1 MGWKIEVTYKPNI
14 DDNIGRIL
22 RQDIMDLGIP
32 NVDEVRTAQIYYLE
46 GDIDLDIVYQVA
58 SKLLADP
65 ITQDFEC
72 NENVVVT
79 VKPNVP
85 QSDLAIEVQFKL
97 GVTDAVGQS
106 VEKGISDLGILGVK
120 SVQTGRKYWV
130 KGDVN
135 HAQVKTIATRLLSN
149 EVIETFDVY

>member
-1 MGWKIEVTYKPNI
+1 M
-14 DDNIGRIL
+14 
-22 RQDIMDLGIP
+22 
-32 NVDEVRTAQIYYLE
+32 
-46 GDIDLDIVYQVA
+46 
-58 SKLLADP
+58 
-65 ITQDFEC
+65 
-72 NENVVVT
+72 VT

-120 SVQTGRKYWV
+120 SVQTGRKYLV
-130 KGDVN
+130 KLDVN

>member
-14 DDNIGRIL
+14 DDNVGRIL

-46 GDIDLDIVYQVA
+46 GDLDSDIAYQVA

-65 ITQDFEC
+65 ITQNFEC
-72 NENVVVT
+72 NDDVGT
-79 VKPNVP
+79 VNLNASKKN
-85 QSDLAIEVQFKL
+85 LAIEVQFKL

>member
-1 MGWKIEVTYKPNI
+1 MGWKIEVTYKPDI
-14 DDNIGRIL
+14 DDNVGRIL

-46 GDIDLDIVYQVA
+46 GDIDSDIVYQVA

-65 ITQDFEC
+65 ITQNFEC
-72 NENVVVT
+72 NDDVAT
-79 VKPNVP
+79 VNLNASKKN
-85 QSDLAIEVQFKL
+85 LAIEVQFKL

-135 HAQVKTIATRLLSN
+135 HAQAKTIARHLLSN

>member
-1 MGWKIEVTYKPNI
+1 MGWKIEVAYKPNI
-14 DDNIGRIL
+14 DDNVGRIL

-46 GDIDLDIVYQVA
+46 GDIDSDIVYKVA

-65 ITQDFEC
+65 ITQNFEC
-72 NENVVVT
+72 NDGAPSVDLNAS
-79 VKPNVP
+79 KNN
-85 QSDLAIEVQFKL
+85 LAIEVQFKL

>member
-72 NENVVVT
+72 NENVVT
-79 VKPNVP
+79 VNPNVS

-135 HAQVKTIATRLLSN
+135 HTQVKTIATRLLSN

>member
-46 GDIDLDIVYQVA
+46 GDIDSDIVYQVA

-65 ITQDFEC
+65 ITQNFEC
-72 NENVVVT
+72 NDDVANVNLNAS
-79 VKPNVP
+79 KKN
-85 QSDLAIEVQFKL
+85 LAIEVQFKL

-135 HAQVKTIATRLLSN
+135 HAQAKTIARHLLSN

>member
-14 DDNIGRIL
+14 DDNVGRIL

-46 GDIDLDIVYQVA
+46 GDIDSDIVYQVA

-65 ITQDFEC
+65 ITQNFEC
-72 NENVVVT
+72 NDDVAT
-79 VKPNVP
+79 VNLNASKKN
-85 QSDLAIEVQFKL
+85 LAIEVQFKL

-135 HAQVKTIATRLLSN
+135 HAQAKTIARHLLSN

>member
-14 DDNIGRIL
+14 DDNVGRIL

-46 GDIDLDIVYQVA
+46 GDIDSDIVYQVA

-65 ITQDFEC
+65 ITQNFEC
-72 NENVVVT
+72 NDG
-79 VKPNVP
+79 VP
-85 QSDLAIEVQFKL
+85 SVDLNASKNNLAIEVQFKL

-135 HAQVKTIATRLLSN
+135 HAQAKTIARHLLSN

>member
-14 DDNIGRIL
+14 DDNVGRIL

-46 GDIDLDIVYQVA
+46 GDIDSDIVYQVA

-65 ITQDFEC
+65 ITQNFEC
-72 NENVVVT
+72 NDDVASVDLNAS
-79 VKPNVP
+79 KNN
-85 QSDLAIEVQFKL
+85 LAIEVQFKL

-120 SVQTGRKYWV
+120 SVQTGRKYWF

-135 HAQVKTIATRLLSN
+135 HAQAKTIARHLLSN

>member
-14 DDNIGRIL
+14 DDNVGRIL

-46 GDIDLDIVYQVA
+46 GDIDSDIVYQVA

-65 ITQDFEC
+65 ITQNFEC
-72 NENVVVT
+72 NDDVAT
-79 VKPNVP
+79 VNLNASKKN
-85 QSDLAIEVQFKL
+85 LAIEVQFKL

>member
-14 DDNIGRIL
+14 DDNVGRIL

-46 GDIDLDIVYQVA
+46 GDIDSDIVYQVA

-65 ITQDFEC
+65 ITQNFEC
-72 NENVVVT
+72 NDDVANVNLNAS
-79 VKPNVP
+79 KKN
-85 QSDLAIEVQFKL
+85 LAIEVQFKL

-135 HAQVKTIATRLLSN
+135 HAQAKTIARHLLSN

>member
-1 MGWKIEVTYKPNI
+1 MGWKIEVTYKPDI
-14 DDNIGRIL
+14 DDNVGRIL

-46 GDIDLDIVYQVA
+46 GDIDSDIVYQVA

-65 ITQDFEC
+65 ITQNFEC
-72 NENVVVT
+72 NDDVATVNLNVS
-79 VKPNVP
+79 KKN
-85 QSDLAIEVQFKL
+85 LAIEVQFKL

-135 HAQVKTIATRLLSN
+135 HAQAKTIARHLLSN

>member
-14 DDNIGRIL
+14 DDNVGRIL

-65 ITQDFEC
+65 ITQNFEC
-72 NENVVVT
+72 NDDVAT
-79 VKPNVP
+79 VNLNASKKN
-85 QSDLAIEVQFKL
+85 LAIEVQFKL

-135 HAQVKTIATRLLSN
+135 HAQAKTIARHLLSN

>member
-46 GDIDLDIVYQVA
+46 GDIDSDIVYQVA

-65 ITQDFEC
+65 ITQNFEC
-72 NENVVVT
+72 NDDVASVDLNAS
-79 VKPNVP
+79 KNN
-85 QSDLAIEVQFKL
+85 LAIEVQFKL

-135 HAQVKTIATRLLSN
+135 HAQAKTIARHLLSN

>member
-14 DDNIGRIL
+14 DDNVGRIL

-46 GDIDLDIVYQVA
+46 GDIDSDIVYQVA

-65 ITQDFEC
+65 ITQNFEC
-72 NENVVVT
+72 NDDVAT
-79 VKPNVP
+79 VNLNASKKN
-85 QSDLAIEVQFKL
+85 LAIEVQFKL

-120 SVQTGRKYWV
+120 SVQTGRKYWF
-130 KGDVN
+130 KGGVG
-135 HAQVKTIATRLLSN
+135 HAQAKTIARHLLSN